1 MREALWTSTPCCA
14 GNPSA
19 GFFFSLFGGP
29 WESLTSISSF
39 LILLFFY
46 LGLSSVASGS
56 LVLKLCEREQTPG
69 VGSTLW
75 AGEAVACV
83 GMPKFARKTAS
94 GSCQVTP
101 VKPQGG

>member
-1 MREALWTSTPCCA
+1 M
-14 GNPSA
+14 
-19 GFFFSLFGGP
+19 
-29 WESLTSISSF
+29 
-39 LILLFFY
+39 
-46 LGLSSVASGS
+46 
-56 LVLKLCEREQTPG
+56 LKLCEREQTPG